1 MNANDLFKAIT
12 ELDLSPI
19 KLKLMHVESGE
30 GWPQEKAD
38 TVEKEYRRFLCMM
51 KLYPDEDIA
60 PVMDVD
66 IFWHYHIL
74 DTMKYAVDCEKVFGY
89 FQHHYPYV
97 GLRGG
102 DDEQF
107 RIESG
112 ERMRELYEATFGDV
126 YPGALAEAGDTAYS
140 AGPHIDTAYS
150 AGPHIKTAYSAG
162 PHIKTAYSA
171 GPHIKTAYSAG
182 PHIKTAYSAGPHI
195 KAAGSGITF
204 NAGARD
210 DAAFCLGL
218 QTRAP
223 SLQIAVLKQAEAQVL
238 AAN

>member
-1 MNANDLFKAIT
+1 
-12 ELDLSPI
+12 
-19 KLKLMHVESGE
+19 MHVESGE
-30 GWPQEKAD
+30 GWTQEKAD

-126 YPGALAEAGDTAYS
+126 YPGALAQAGDTAYS

-195 KAAGSGITF
+195 KAAGTGIAI

-210 DAAFCLGL
+210 DAFCLGL
-218 QTRAP
+218 QTRTP
-223 SLQIAVLKQAEAQVL
+223 SLQIAMPKQAQAEVP
-238 AAN
+238 AANHVS